1 MKYVSIR
8 TATLRPNTSLNFD
21 VYIYYRDTYL
31 LYRSASQSF
40 EQDLIEKFKAKKV
53 KKAFIPEEQEES
65 YLNYL
70 DSTLVQLQ
78 DKSVSLSDKAD
89 FAQDT
94 LKQESD
100 SIEKNLESETA
111 FKKSEERIQKVVD
124 FILAEPKALAEML
137 AAAGLSVDDSAH
149 GSTVS
154 SLALAVGSSS
164 GFVDRDDLTNLAIAG
179 LLHDTGLKSL
189 GFSVT
194 DNLFNLPKD
203 KWPSFKKHPEKA
215 VELVAGKKYITAKVL
230 RIIQDHEELGGG
242 AGFPEK
248 KNLARLAIDSQIF
261 NLCDALDHF
270 SIEMK
275 KQAAECVEAF
285 IEKHGEK
292 FETQLLEVLE
302 KKIKA

>member
-21 VYIYYRDTYL
+21 VYVYYQDTYL
-31 LYRSASQSF
+31 LFRDASQSF
-40 EQDLIEKFKAKKV
+40 EQDLLEKFKAKKV

-65 YLNYL
+65 YLTYL

-78 DKSVSLSDKAD
+78 DSSVSLGDKAE

-94 LKQESD
+94 LKQEAD
-100 SIEKNLESETA
+100 SIEKNLESEA
-111 FKKSEERIQKVVD
+111 AYKKSEERIQKVVD
-124 FILAEPKALAEML
+124 FILAEPKALAGML
-137 AAAGLSVDDSAH
+137 TAAGLSIDDSAH

-154 SLALAVGSSS
+154 SLALAVGSAS
-164 GFVDRDDLTNLAIAG
+164 GLVDREDLTNLAVAG
-179 LLHDTGLKSL
+179 LLHDTGLKPL

-194 DNLFNLPKD
+194 DSLANLPKD
-203 KWPSFKKHPEKA
+203 KWSIFKKHPAKA
-215 VELVAGKKYITAKVL
+215 VELVAGKKFITTKVL
-230 RIIQDHEELGGG
+230 RIIEDHEELGGG
-242 AGFPEK
+242 LGFPEK

-270 SIEMK
+270 SIEK
-275 KQAAECVEAF
+275 KRQAPECVEEF

-292 FETQLLEVLE
+292 FEIQLLEVLE